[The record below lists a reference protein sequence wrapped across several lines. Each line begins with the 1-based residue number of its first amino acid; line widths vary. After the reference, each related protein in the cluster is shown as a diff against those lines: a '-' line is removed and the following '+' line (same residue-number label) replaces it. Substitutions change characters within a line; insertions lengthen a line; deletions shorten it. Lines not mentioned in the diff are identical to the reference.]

1 MDVAFSYGF
10 VLKGLEFSIKVVV
23 FSFQLVKFV
32 SVEFSSFVTGLHVDQ
47 AIFDQAKLL
56 SVEFCTLLVAK
67 VTFRQVLQYQ
77 ALS

>member
-10 VLKGLEFSIKVVV
+10 VLRGVEFSIKVFVV
-23 FSFQLVKFV
+23 SFQLVKFV
-32 SVEFSSFVTGLHVDQ
+32 SVTFFSLVCGIHVDQ
-47 AIFDQAKLL
+47 FIFDQAKLL